1 MSQDRE
7 ITRPKAGILFS
18 FGLGLVIL
26 FGLAGSMSFW
36 TSDNFE
42 LFGAARYSL
51 LIAGIP
57 IVLALVLTKVSALKL
72 DPRGF
77 ALALPILFLIDWL
90 TRSYNLLQGPH
101 IRGELL
107 LAGLIGYL
115 LLRAKNWQWL
125 RVYCALTAVIL
136 GATFIVEAQGRLLTS
151 DDHPSFLYRL
161 WLLKSEF
168 PQIPFYY
175 PGWNAGID
183 QRDFFATGSLNV
195 FLLFAPFIYLLPID
209 QFYSELITAVLFLLP
224 AFSLYLAARLLHF
237 RPTTALFA
245 CCLGL
250 CSSLLWYR
258 WGLKYGTMGFIASS
272 SLVPLNLALVS
283 RLLTAPRGMSTRLYV
298 LLFCTVSVMLLWSPS
313 GLIFIPAAVYAL
325 FKIRSLCRER
335 RFIYLAMGL
344 IAVNL
349 PWILLFMSVSKIGS
363 FVQTA
368 KPSYSTM
375 AEEPVAKIGKPHL
388 EQAPQ
393 SASELFKTTLK
404 TLRQT
409 SVSANPLLLFLTIPG
424 LFLLTRRSRLLWTI
438 QSLWLLLLGAVIAQ
452 YRPQL
457 ELDRML
463 VVLAFISAIPASRSI
478 QSIIAIRNSSIASR
492 FAFAS
497 TFAFLVVSPLATG
510 SLLRNRSFDTFS
522 FAAPRMEQLQELIMA
537 HTGDGRAVFSGFVL
551 HDFSHGHLAPLPL
564 LTGKPIVASSP
575 FHDQWTYKELF
586 PKKVVDEGDSAIE
599 ALLDSYN
606 ATVVVAHEERWVEYF
621 RSRRAKYQVLGEPLP
636 FTVFKRLQYV
646 PTYFSKGSGQILQ
659 QTYSA
664 VIVQLETTDAD
675 LKFSYFPFLR
685 SSHCSIEGVENE
697 TSKPFIRLRNC
708 PLNTPIRIESCGTWC
723 RIS

>member
-7 ITRPKAGILFS
+7 ITRQKAGILIS

-26 FGLAGSMSFW
+26 FGLAGSMSLW

-51 LIAGIP
+51 LIACVP
-57 IVLALVLTKVSALKL
+57 IAIGLILTQASGLTL

-77 ALALPILFLIDWL
+77 ALALPLLFVIDWL
-90 TRSYNLLQGPH
+90 PRSYNLLQGPH
-101 IRGELL
+101 LRGELF
-107 LAGLIGYL
+107 LAGLLGWL
-115 LLRAKNWQWL
+115 VMRSKNWNWL
-125 RVYCALTAVIL
+125 RWYCAATALIL
-136 GATFIVEAQGRLLTS
+136 GVTFLVEAQGRLLTS

-168 PQIPFYY
+168 PHIPFYY

-195 FLLFAPFIYLLPID
+195 FLLFAPFIYLLPIE
-209 QFYSELITAVLFLLP
+209 QFYSELIAAVLFLLP
-224 AFSLYLAARLLHF
+224 ALSLYLTARLLHF

-272 SLVPLNLALVS
+272 SLVPLNLALLS
-283 RLLTAPRGMSTRLYV
+283 KLLTAPQAMSTRLYV

-313 GLIFIPAAVYAL
+313 GLIFIPSAFYAL
-325 FKIRSLCRER
+325 FHIRSLCRER
-335 RFIYLAMGL
+335 RFIYLVVGL

-349 PWILLFMSVSKIGS
+349 PWIVLFMSVSKIGS

-375 AEEPVAKIGKPHL
+375 AEESTPKGKPHL

-393 SASELFKTTLK
+393 TAGELFKTTLK

-424 LFLLTRRSRLLWTI
+424 LFILTRRSRLLWTI
-438 QSLWLLLLGAVIAQ
+438 HSLWLLLLGAVIAQ

-463 VVLAFISAIPASRSI
+463 VVLAFTSAIPAARSL
-478 QSIIAIRNSSIASR
+478 QSIIALRNSCFASR
-492 FAFAS
+492 VSFAS
-497 TFAFLVVSPLATG
+497 TLAFLLVSPLATG

-522 FAAPRMEQLQELIMA
+522 FAAPRMEQLQDLIKT
-537 HTGDGRAVFSGFVL
+537 HTGEGRVVFSGFVL

-586 PKKVVDEGDSAIE
+586 PKKVVDEGDAAIE

-621 RSRRAKYQVLGEPLP
+621 RSRRAKYQVLGEALP
-636 FTVFKRLQYV
+636 FTVFKRLQYM
-646 PTYFSKGSGQILQ
+646 PTYFSKGAGQILE
-659 QTYSA
+659 QTNSA
-664 VIVQLETTDAD
+664 VVVQLDTADAD
-675 LKFSYFPFLR
+675 LKFAYFPFLR
-685 SSHCSIEGVENE
+685 SSLCSLESVE
-697 TSKPFIRLRNC
+697 SAARKPFIRLRNC
-708 PLNTPIRIESCGTWC
+708 PLHTPIRIEACGTWC
-723 RIS
+723 RVS